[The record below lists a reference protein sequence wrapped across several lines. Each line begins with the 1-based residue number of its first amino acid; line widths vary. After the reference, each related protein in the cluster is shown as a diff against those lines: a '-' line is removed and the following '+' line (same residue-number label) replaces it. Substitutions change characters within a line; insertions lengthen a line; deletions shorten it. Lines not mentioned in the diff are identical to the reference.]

1 MKRALFSRKTERKYM
16 MDVSSSSL
24 YCKRSYNS
32 LLTDF
37 IFLGSKITVDGDCTH
52 EIKRLAPLKESYDKL
67 RVLKSRNITL
77 LTKVCLSSHLTYIF
91 DIIQLKC

>member
-16 MDVSSSSL
+16 MDFPYSSL
-24 YCKRSYNS
+24 YYKRSYNS

-52 EIKRLAPLKESYDKL
+52 ELKDPCSFEGKL
-67 RVLKSRNITL
+67 
-77 LTKVCLSSHLTYIF
+77 
-91 DIIQLKC
+91 